1 MIRRPAADPSSKSK
15 VLLVEDD
22 EAAAL
27 MYATALRLEG
37 FQVRTA
43 SDGLSALRMLEA
55 FEPDVVI
62 LDLKLPM
69 ASGFEV
75 LHELRSSRRALPVI
89 AVSGHEEGLT
99 LARQNP
105 DFFAALRKPF
115 DPDDLIGVTRR
126 AASSS
131 ISNFG
136 I

>member
-1 MIRRPAADPSSKSK
+1 MIKSGFPEPHSKCK

-22 EAAAL
+22 EATLA
-27 MYATALRLEG
+27 MYATALRMEG

-43 SDGLSALRMLEA
+43 LDGVSALRILES
-55 FEPDVVI
+55 FHPDVAI

-75 LHELRSSRRALPVI
+75 LHELRATQLKIPVI
-89 AVSGHEEGLT
+89 AVSGHEPGLE
-99 LARQNP
+99 LAKRNP

-126 AASSS
+126 AFQYGQPA
-131 ISNFG
+131 
-136 I
+136 

>member
-1 MIRRPAADPSSKSK
+1 MIRRPAGDPNSKSK

-22 EAAAL
+22 DAAAL

-43 SDGLSALRMLEA
+43 SDGLSALRLLEA

-89 AVSGHEEGLT
+89 AVSGYEDGLT

-105 DFFAALRKPF
+105 DFFATLRKPF